1 MNLTFVDIIVLIVMV
16 VLALLGLKHGFT
28 RKIVSMLAWV
38 GATIAALWG
47 FQPLGDWLSNYLPL
61 WFAYVT
67 AAFAIFIVVLSGVLS
82 LGYAVSMGL
91 SVSPVGILDRG
102 LGLLFGLAQGLV
114 LVSILYLAFLW
125 YADKDDPPPGWIT
138 QARLLPVVESVSLL
152 LWKGAIAI
160 SSVDEIWPELRF
172 DPSVL
177 PGLAPETPAEPDEQ
191 NTEGSGYDETDR
203 KDIDRLFNSFQ
214 GEG

>member
-1 MNLTFVDIIVLIVMV
+1 MSLTFVDIIVLIVMA

-61 WFAYVT
+61 WFAYAT

-82 LGYAVSMGL
+82 LGYAVSMSL
-91 SVSPVGILDRG
+91 RVSSVGILDRG

-125 YADKDDPPPGWIT
+125 YADKDDPPPGWIA

-177 PGLAPETPAEPDEQ
+177 PSLAPETPVEPDEQ

>member
-1 MNLTFVDIIVLIVMV
+1 MSLTFVDIIVLIVMAV
-16 VLALLGLKHGFT
+16 FALLGLKHGFT

-61 WFAYVT
+61 WFAYV
-67 AAFAIFIVVLSGVLS
+67 AGAFAIFIVVLSGVLS
-82 LGYAVSMGL
+82 LGYAVSMSL
-91 SVSPVGILDRG
+91 SISSVGILDRG

-125 YADKDDPPPGWIT
+125 YADKDDPPPGWIA

-160 SSVDEIWPELRF
+160 SSIDEIWPELRF

-177 PGLAPETPAEPDEQ
+177 PGLTPETPAEQDEQ